1 MPKQTVLIVDD
12 EPLIRMM
19 LADALIDQGYDV
31 FEAANVLEA
40 VAVFGMRH
48 IDFLVT
54 DVDMP
59 GSLNGFDLVRFVR
72 NHDSR
77 VGVVVVSGGPVPG
90 DGVLQTGEA
99 FIAKPYRL
107 DSVVG
112 NLIGKASEYRDSRL
126 VI

>member
-1 MPKQTVLIVDD
+1 MPQQTVLVVDD
-12 EPLIRMM
+12 EPLMRMM
-19 LADALIDQGYDV
+19 LADALVDEGYRV

-77 VGVVVVSGGPVPG
+77 VAVVVVSGGHMPG
-90 DGVLQTGEA
+90 EGVLQTGEV
-99 FIAKPYRL
+99 FIAKP
-107 DSVVG
+107 
-112 NLIGKASEYRDSRL
+112 
-126 VI
+126 